1 MNQHFQSLVCILI
14 RIELIPPEFLDIFIC
29 FQLELC
35 LFFLLEEL
43 RSVPSFHFILC
54 SFREDGTLINDGDHD
69 MMVYKVTSSLLTKDG
84 DMPKFLGSEFKDLK
98 PLVPLTRDEI
108 RITKVMYCVLYIVC
122 ISIFV
127 IMLGRALKTL
137 SE

>member
-1 MNQHFQSLVCILI
+1 
-14 RIELIPPEFLDIFIC
+14 
-29 FQLELC
+29 
-35 LFFLLEEL
+35 
-43 RSVPSFHFILC
+43 
-54 SFREDGTLINDGDHD
+54 